1 MFAILENCFN
11 RMFHTLLFGG
21 AVKTKHFTAPQTK
34 GGFAM
39 LNWNLLWLKWFGVTE
54 LWGINVGFWAALF
67 AIGFVVIAMNLV
79 FWTRPRFPASRS

>member
-1 MFAILENCFN
+1 
-11 RMFHTLLFGG
+11 
-21 AVKTKHFTAPQTK
+21 
-34 GGFAM
+34 M

-79 FWTRPRFPASRS
+79 LWTRPRFPASRS